1 LSSISSTSERARAA
15 TAMTERV
22 LGTLPRRRREL
33 DHGRPIAPNSIE
45 CEVTGAGRRRTAGID
60 EEVGPRRHAARRLAD
75 CPHGDVKRAIRGRMP
90 VCRVSP
96 GRRPPCTLSSRV
108 TGENRGLTAFVT
120 NATFLLPAGG
130 DVSAPTGSRNP
141 ARASRVGQ
149 TSCKAK
155 KADSRPQGRPVR
167 AALDVRGGSD
177 RRRRPEPM
185 SARRPRRARGRRRRR
200 MGCALAGIG
209 MGDATAE
216 GEPPPSAAQVAAT
229 QRIAAGAAAVHR
241 GQALFADQGCDR
253 CHSIAAIGA
262 NGKVGPRLDDAELQ
276 ALAAFVTAAAGGRD
290 DGGGRGRGR
299 GRSGTD

>member
-1 LSSISSTSERARAA
+1 
-15 TAMTERV
+15 
-22 LGTLPRRRREL
+22 
-33 DHGRPIAPNSIE
+33 
-45 CEVTGAGRRRTAGID
+45 
-60 EEVGPRRHAARRLAD
+60 
-75 CPHGDVKRAIRGRMP
+75 
-90 VCRVSP
+90 
-96 GRRPPCTLSSRV
+96 
-108 TGENRGLTAFVT
+108 
-120 NATFLLPAGG
+120 
-130 DVSAPTGSRNP
+130 
-141 ARASRVGQ
+141 
-149 TSCKAK
+149 
-155 KADSRPQGRPVR
+155 
-167 AALDVRGGSD
+167 
-177 RRRRPEPM
+177 
-185 SARRPRRARGRRRRR
+185 

-262 NGKVGPRLDDAELQ
+262 NGKLGPRLDDAELQ